1 MMTMLAACTIVFGG
15 IFGFKWFGNRM
26 MNQFFDSAPIPPV
39 TVSSTVAYRDTW
51 PNRLRAVGT
60 VRAEQGADITTETS
74 GIVDSLQFTSGGRV
88 EAGQII
94 ATLDR
99 ATDAAELDA
108 LIAQAEL
115 TQQELGRTQRL
126 YEQRAVPQSELD
138 RRGAE
143 AAVARALVAAQQAR
157 IERKVIRAPFAGVL
171 GIRKVDLGQY
181 ISPGTPIVSLQSLD
195 PIFVNFKL
203 PQQRLGL
210 VREGMPVT
218 VEVEAFA
225 DHGFAGTI
233 TAIEPAIETSTRSF
247 EVQATFANP
256 RLLLRPGMF
265 AQVEVDLGQHDDLV
279 VVPQTAVS
287 FNPYGD
293 SVWILGERE
302 GGGLTGERRV
312 VQTGRRRGD
321 LVEIVTGL
329 EAETE
334 VATSGLLKLRN
345 GIPVL
350 INNATQPSALESP
363 TPPNN

>member
-1 MMTMLAACTIVFGG
+1 MLAVCTIVFGG

-26 MNQFFDSAPIPPV
+26 MNEFFDSAPVAPV
-39 TVSSTVAYRDTW
+39 TVSSAVAYRDTW
-51 PNRLRAVGT
+51 PNRLSAVGT

-108 LIAQAEL
+108 LMAQAEL
-115 TQQELGRTQRL
+115 AEQELSRAERL

-138 RRGAE
+138 RRAAE
-143 AAVARALVAAQQAR
+143 AAAARALVAAQQAR
-157 IERKVIRAPFAGVL
+157 IARKVIRAPFGGLL

-195 PIFVNFKL
+195 PIYVNFKL
-203 PQQRLGL
+203 PQQRLSII
-210 VREGMPVT
+210 REGMPVT

-225 DHGFAGTI
+225 DHRFAGTI
-233 TAIEPAIETSTRSF
+233 TAIEPAIDTSTRNF

-265 AQVEVDLGQHDDLV
+265 AQVEVDLGQSDDRI

-293 SVWILGERE
+293 SVWILDERD
-302 GGGLTGERRV
+302 GGGLTAERRV

-321 LVEIVTGL
+321 LVEIEAGL
-329 EAETE
+329 DAGTE
-334 VATSGLLKLRN
+334 IATSGLLKLRN
-345 GIPVL
+345 GIPVMV
-350 INNATQPSALESP
+350 NNDTRPSALESP